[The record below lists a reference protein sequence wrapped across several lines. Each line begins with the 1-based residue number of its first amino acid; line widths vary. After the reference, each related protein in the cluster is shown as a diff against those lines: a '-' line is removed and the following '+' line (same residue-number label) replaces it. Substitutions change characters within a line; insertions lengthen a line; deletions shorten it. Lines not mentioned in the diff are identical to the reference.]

1 MLGGRRAGLLHK
13 TLGEQA
19 EDWLVRNLDSRRHAG
34 ETGTF
39 LAGQANHAATWGVR
53 GGARCGSP
61 GALTLIVGRASARS
75 GGDGLPARAADATKR
90 VDKPGRSE

>member
-39 LAGQANHAATWGVR
+39 LAGQAIHVAASGASGAALGAVHR
-53 GGARCGSP
+53 GH
-61 GALTLIVGRASARS
+61 
-75 GGDGLPARAADATKR
+75 
-90 VDKPGRSE
+90 

>member
-39 LAGQANHAATWGVR
+39 LAGQANHAATWGR
-53 GGARCGSP
+53 PER
-61 GALTLIVGRASARS
+61 RSARFTGGTDADRRTGECPV